1 MSKSETEVMKMRKE
15 MNCYEEK
22 EMQQLER
29 GLKRDGFRKTAD
41 CMWAKIY
48 EKDNEMVVLTREW

>member
-1 MSKSETEVMKMRKE
+1 MR
-15 MNCYEEK
+15 YED
-22 EMQQLER
+22 L
-29 GLKRDGFRKTAD
+29 KTAD

>member
-1 MSKSETEVMKMRKE
+1 MRKE